1 MSERPGAPVPPS
13 GGNGAGAPP
22 AGGAGPPFPGGTG
35 SGPGAGPSAAPPGI
49 PPGMMPPGMLLPQ
62 RRKVMIMV
70 VTMIAL
76 FLAALDMTIWNVAA
90 PKAVGDLG
98 RLDLFAWPA
107 ISYLLG
113 STVMVPI
120 IGRLS
125 DEYGRKP
132 FLMIGVVTFLI
143 ASILCGASGNMWE
156 LIGFR
161 LIQGFGAAFIMA
173 NAFTVMGDY
182 FAPAERGRWAGIV
195 GGTFALASIIGP
207 LAGGVL
213 TDELSWRW
221 VFYINVPVGGVALLA
236 VALFMP
242 WYRPDPANRK
252 PTDWMGAG
260 LLIVAATPLLL
271 AFSLGGS
278 QVGWFDSPV
287 VVSLIVTV
295 VAAVAFWR
303 IGRRKGNNG
312 IMPLTMFQNRTY
324 LLCTIVMLAIGVS
337 MMGAMF
343 NLPFFLQGAQGVS
356 ATNSGLVTLPMSIG
370 VVPASVLTGQIIS
383 RTGRYKPMAILGAG
397 GAAVSLFLLSTLDVD
412 SSQNLARLY
421 MLIMGAA
428 MGTLMPL
435 YTLLLQNALPFQLL
449 GAGTAANQFF
459 RQIGAAVGMAIFG
472 SLVVSGFSSE
482 LTKAFPQG
490 FDQLKENPEVLLS
503 PDRLVGF
510 TTAIEQ
516 QAPGTSEAVI
526 ATAREALAVPVTD
539 VFMYAA
545 IVMLVALAVAIILPR
560 VQFHTQEEML
570 AAMRQAAAGAGPP
583 RDSAG
588 AGPPGLPARTPVPA
602 GAAAV
607 PSAAGGRAPPTPDHG
622 PPRIAPS
629 GPPASVAATSSDNG
643 GPQTSVTDLSNGL
656 QIELVAAWARQMPPF
671 GDHDYDESNG
681 RIESSQA

>member
-1 MSERPGAPVPPS
+1 
-13 GGNGAGAPP
+13 
-22 AGGAGPPFPGGTG
+22 
-35 SGPGAGPSAAPPGI
+35 
-49 PPGMMPPGMLLPQ
+49 MMPPGMLLPQ

-132 FLMIGVVTFLI
+132 FLMIGVVIFLI

-278 QVGWFDSPV
+278 QVGWLDSPV
-287 VVSLIVTV
+287 LISLIVAV
-295 VAAVAFWR
+295 VAAVVFWR
-303 IGRRKGNNG
+303 VGRRKGNNG

-397 GAAVSLFLLSTLDVD
+397 GAAISLFLLSTLDVD

-459 RQIGAAVGMAIFG
+459 RQIGAAIGMAIFG
-472 SLVVSGFSSE
+472 TLVVSGFSSE

-503 PDRLVGF
+503 PDRLVEF
-510 TTAIEQ
+510 TAAIER

-570 AAMRQAAAGAGPP
+570 AAMRQAAAAAGPP

-588 AGPPGLPARTPVPA
+588 AGPPGPSARMPVPA
-602 GAAAV
+602 SGAAI
-607 PSAAGGRAPPTPDHG
+607 PSAAGGRAPPTPTYS

-629 GPPASVAATSSDNG
+629 GPPASVAATQPDNG

-656 QIELVAAWARQMPPF
+656 QIDLVAAWARQMPPF

>member
-1 MSERPGAPVPPS
+1 MSERPGAPTPPM
-13 GGNGAGAPP
+13 GGNGVGAPP
-22 AGGAGPPFPGGTG
+22 AGGAGPPFAGG
-35 SGPGAGPSAAPPGI
+35 SGPGGDGGPPGAPAGI
-49 PPGMMPPGMLLPQ
+49 PPGMMPPGMLLPN
-62 RRKVMIMV
+62 RRKVLIMV
-70 VTMIAL
+70 TTMIAL

-125 DEYGRKP
+125 DDYGRKP
-132 FLMIGVVTFLI
+132 FLMIGVVIFLI
-143 ASILCGASGNMWE
+143 ASVLCGASGNMWE

-195 GGTFALASIIGP
+195 GGTFALASIVGP

-221 VFYINVPVGGVALLA
+221 VFYINIPVGGVALLA

-242 WYRPDPANRK
+242 WYRPEAANRK

-287 VVSLIVTV
+287 IVSLIVTV
-295 VAAVAFWR
+295 VASVVFWR
-303 IGRRKGNNG
+303 LARRKGNDG
-312 IMPLTMFQNRTY
+312 IMPLPMFQNRTY
-324 LLCTIVMLAIGVS
+324 LLCTIVMFAIGIS

-370 VVPASVLTGQIIS
+370 VVPASVLTGQIMS
-383 RTGRYKPMAILGAG
+383 RTGRYKPVAILGAS
-397 GAAVSLFLLSTLDVD
+397 GAALSLFLLSTLDVD

-421 MLIMGAA
+421 MLLMGAS

-459 RQIGAAVGMAIFG
+459 RQIGAAIGMAIFG
-472 SLVVSGFSSE
+472 SLVVGGFSSE

-503 PDRLVGF
+503 PDRLVEF
-510 TTAIEQ
+510 TAVIEQ
-516 QAPGTSEAVI
+516 RAPGTSEAVI
-526 ATAREALAVPVTD
+526 NTAREALAVPVTD

-545 IVMLVALAVAIILPR
+545 AVMLVALVVAILLPR
-560 VQFHTQEEML
+560 VQFHTQEEMM
-570 AAMRQAAAGAGPP
+570 AAMRQARGSMGPPGAAAEMPVPAVVAAGASPP
-583 RDSAG
+583 SSDRPVGDGRS
-588 AGPPGLPARTPVPA
+588 LPTP
-602 GAAAV
+602 AV
-607 PSAAGGRAPPTPDHG
+607 APPTVGNGDS
-622 PPRIAPS
+622 RPS
-629 GPPASVAATSSDNG
+629 SARFNDE
-643 GPQTSVTDLSNGL
+643 L
-656 QIELVAAWARQMPPF
+656 QVELVAAWARQMPSF
-671 GDHDYDESNG
+671 AERDYDEGNG
-681 RIESSQA
+681 RLDSRQP